1 MPGSVILSS
10 PAGCNRFLP
19 EPHGFGGLFC
29 CLLNLHTLLPGRTN
43 VRGLPPAVRHAF
55 FVADAVASVHT
66 ETPAVGFWHRGKFYA
81 AFGGGE
87 ENYA

>member
-1 MPGSVILSS
+1 MCVVS
-10 PAGCNRFLP
+10 
-19 EPHGFGGLFC
+19 
-29 CLLNLHTLLPGRTN
+29 
-43 VRGLPPAVRHAF
+43 PPAVRHAF